1 VATAVREIYGIDAE
15 VLPPPVMVDVD
26 APRRPVAGVDSDAW
40 LCVSRLLAYK
50 NVDAVVAA
58 FARLP
63 DERLVVV
70 GDGPEAARLHASAP
84 ANVRFVGTVDD
95 GELRWLYGNT
105 RGTVAAA
112 YEDFGLTP
120 LEAAAFGRPS
130 AVYAAGGYLDTVV
143 DGETGVRFA
152 APEPALIAAAVQRL
166 ADETWDAGAL
176 RTHAA
181 RFSRARF
188 AARLREVVAE

>member
-1 VATAVREIYGIDAE
+1 VTIDATAEAQ
-15 VLPPPVMVDVD
+15 
-26 APRRPVAGVDSDAW
+26 PVAGVEPGMW

-50 NVDAVVAA
+50 NVDAVVGA

-63 DERLVVV
+63 GQRLVVV
-70 GDGPEAARLHASAP
+70 GDGPDGDRVRAAAP
-84 ANVRFVGTVDD
+84 DNVAFVGTVSDA
-95 GELRWLYGNT
+95 ELRWLYDNS

-130 AVYAAGGYLDTVV
+130 AVLEAGGYLDTVV

-152 APEPALIAAAVQRL
+152 TPEPDVIAAAVAQMGER
-166 ADETWDAGAL
+166 AWDEDAL
-176 RTHAA
+176 RAHAA
-181 RFSRARF
+181 GYSLERFGARM
-188 AARLREVVAE
+188 REVVNDVRGAAA